1 MLDLAPEP
9 YRLCAGSNP
18 LGSKRPERHD
28 PGVRKTFPTGTVTFL
43 LTDVEGSTRLL
54 RELGPERYAEALAE
68 HRRLIR
74 RACTDNDGVEVDT
87 QGDAFFFAFPAAS
100 PAVAAAAQL
109 TEWLAAGPIRV
120 RVGIHSGRPLL
131 TAEGYVG
138 EDVHVA
144 ARVAASAHG
153 GQVVLSGTAAGLAH
167 GQALT
172 DLGEH
177 RLNDV
182 DEPVTIFQVGSESYP
197 PLKTISNTNLP
208 RPASSFVGRERELA
222 DVRARIE
229 SGDRL
234 ITLTGPGGSGKTR
247 IAIEAASSLVP
258 SFKAGVFWVGLA
270 SLRDPAL
277 VLETISRTLG
287 ARNGLAEHIGER
299 ELLLVID
306 NFEQVV
312 DAAPELASLL
322 GKCPRLTLLVT
333 SRTLL
338 RVQGEVDYP
347 VQPLAESEAVDLF
360 CARAQLEPTAEIAEL
375 CRRLDSLPLA
385 VELAAARTR
394 ALSPPQILERLAQR
408 LDLLQGGR
416 DADPRQRTLRA
427 TIQWSHDLLTE
438 PERQLFR
445 SLSVFAGG
453 SKLEAAEAV
462 CNADLDALQSLV
474 DKSLVRFSDARY
486 WQLETI
492 REYASEQLEPADL
505 DALRQ
510 RHRAYMVGL
519 AETCA
524 PHLHTGDES
533 ATSARLAPDYPNFRA
548 AVSYALAAGAP
559 DDVGRILG
567 AVYPFLISHGHLAEV
582 RDWTE
587 AALAAR
593 DRLSD
598 RGLAE
603 TLVGG
608 SEIARFAGDLDRA
621 IELKDQLA
629 SVEAEILRPN
639 WKVATLADLSEI
651 ALDQGD
657 LDRARAYA
665 ERCAASGGGPRADL
679 CFAELALRT
688 GDLASAESHGRDAL
702 ARFAPGG
709 FNHACGL
716 ELLGEAARRSDDE
729 TLAQDRFQN
738 ALRSFAKL
746 GDGGG
751 AADALDGLARVAAAD
766 GQDERAGR
774 LHGAARGLRETRG
787 RRPIRADLPF
797 PEVPDAARVKG
808 AAMSF
813 DEAVDFAFEVELGGL
828 EPPTS
833 WVRSRR
839 SPS

>member
-1 MLDLAPEP
+1 MRE
-9 YRLCAGSNP
+9 
-18 LGSKRPERHD
+18 K
-28 PGVRKTFPTGTVTFL
+28 FPTGTVTFL
-43 LTDVEGSTRLL
+43 FTDVEGSTRLL
-54 RELGPERYAEALAE
+54 REFGADRYAEELAE

-74 RACTDNDGVEVDT
+74 QACTDNDGVEVDT

-100 PAVAAAAQL
+100 SAVAAAARL
-109 TEWLAAGPIRV
+109 TESLAAGPIRV
-120 RVGIHSGRPLL
+120 RVGIHSGQPLL

-153 GQVVLSGTAAGLAH
+153 GQVVLSGTAAGLAD

-177 RLNDV
+177 RLKDV
-182 DEPVTIFQVGSESYP
+182 DEPVTIFQLGNETFP

-222 DVRARIE
+222 EVRARIE

-247 IAIEAASSLVP
+247 VAIEAASTLVP
-258 SFKAGVFWVGLA
+258 TFKAGVFWVDLA

-277 VLETISRTLG
+277 VTETISRTLG
-287 ARNGLAEHIGER
+287 ARSGLAEHIGAR
-299 ELLLVID
+299 ELLLVVD

-322 GKCPRLTLLVT
+322 SSCPHLTLLVT
-333 SRTLL
+333 SRALL

-347 VQPLAESEAVDLF
+347 VPPLAESEAVDLF

-375 CRRLDSLPLA
+375 CRRVDSLPLA

-416 DADPRQRTLRA
+416 DADPRQQTLRA
-427 TIQWSHDLLTE
+427 TIEWSYDLLTE

-445 SLSVFAGG
+445 RLSVFAGG
-453 SKLEAAEAV
+453 STLEAAEAV
-462 CNADLDALQSLV
+462 CDADLDLLQSLV
-474 DKSLVRFSDARY
+474 DKSLLRFSAARY

-492 REYASEQLEPADL
+492 REYASEQLESADL
-505 DALRQ
+505 AALRR

-519 AETCA
+519 AEA
-524 PHLHTGDES
+524 SAQHLHTGDES
-533 ATSARLAPDYPNFRA
+533 STSARLAPDYPNFRA
-548 AVSYALAAGAP
+548 AVSYALAARAP

-567 AVYPFLISHGHLAEV
+567 AIYPFLISHGPLAEV
-582 RDWTE
+582 REWTE

-598 RGLAE
+598 RGLGE

-608 SEIARFAGDLDRA
+608 GEIARFAGDLDRA
-621 IELKDQLA
+621 IELKEQLT
-629 SVEAEILRPN
+629 SVHGELLRPN
-639 WKVATLADLSEI
+639 WATATLADLCEI

-657 LDRARAYA
+657 LGRARAYA
-665 ERCAASGGGPRADL
+665 ERCAAAGGGPRADL

-688 GDLASAESHGRDAL
+688 GDLGSAESHGRAAL
-702 ARFAPGG
+702 AGFEPGA

-716 ELLGEAARRSDDE
+716 ELLGEAARRSGDD
-729 TLAQDRFQN
+729 TRAQDRFQD
-738 ALRSFAKL
+738 ALGSFATL

-751 AADALDGLARVAAAD
+751 VADALDGLARLAGAAGD
-766 GQDERAGR
+766 DVRAGR
-774 LHGAARGLRETRG
+774 LHGAAQGLRETRG

-797 PEVPDAARVKG
+797 PEVPDAARDEG
-808 AAMSF
+808 AAMTL
-813 DEAVDFAFEVELGGL
+813 DEAVDYAL
-828 EPPTS
+828 
-833 WVRSRR
+833 R
-839 SPS
+839 PS